1 MGIAQLHVGV
11 DITSN
16 DAILHVRRRDM
27 ANEQATARDIAGREI
42 QTFSDGESRARLS
55 GTASK
60 AFARLAKLWSLSNA
74 ESAAL
79 LGVSQS
85 TWERIKRGERT
96 DPLSQDQLTR
106 VSALVGAFKGLHLL
120 FADTMADRWPQLANK
135 GPLFEYR
142 RPIDAMIEGGIP
154 RMLEVRRY
162 IDAVRGGI

>member
-1 MGIAQLHVGV
+1 
-11 DITSN
+11 
-16 DAILHVRRRDM
+16 M
-27 ANEQATARDIAGREI
+27 ANKPAANRDIAANEL

-60 AFARLAKLWSLSNA
+60 AFAQLAKRWELSNV

-85 TWERIKRGERT
+85 TWERIKRGGRT
-96 DPLSQDQLTR
+96 EPFSQDQLTR
-106 VSALVGAFKGLHLL
+106 VSALVGTFKALHLL
-120 FADTMADRWPQLANK
+120 FADAMADRWPQLPNK
-135 GPLFEYR
+135 GPLFESR

-162 IDAVRGGI
+162 VDAVRGGI

>member
-1 MGIAQLHVGV
+1 
-11 DITSN
+11 
-16 DAILHVRRRDM
+16 M
-27 ANEQATARDIAGREI
+27 ANNSAAVRNLAGNDL

-60 AFARLAKLWSLSNA
+60 AFTRLAKQWDLSNA

-85 TWERIKRGERT
+85 TWERMKRRDRT

-106 VSALVGAFKGLHLL
+106 VSALVGTFKALHLL
-120 FADTMADRWPQLANK
+120 FADAMADRWPHLPNK
-135 GPLFEYR
+135 GPLFESR

-162 IDAVRGGI
+162 VDAVRGGI